1 MAQTELI
8 ADGKRHGI
16 AITDYLLERTRDRSL
31 MPAGVVDVIGAT
43 VHKLAKEMLAEGIS
57 REDVATWV
65 QTVRHVLQERLMAA
79 LQAHEPYRLD
89 APQPRNAQRRCR
101 RRSRRSATP
110 VSPIFRCKTDPDAA
124 GRARR
129 PLSKAGLTCRPR
141 ECSPKH
147 PQWLVPRRSAPGSL
161 STNDSL
167 LRGQNADR
175 AEFLGSFPPDH
186 TQPGPGALEC
196 ELPPSFVLQRGGK
209 GHPVRWPLQLLARSP
224 VEPSPF

>member
-65 QTVRHVLQERLMAA
+65 QTVRHVFQERLMAA

-101 RRSRRSATP
+101 RRSRRSVTP
-110 VSPIFRCKTDPDAA
+110 VAPIFGRKDPEAA

-147 PQWLVPRRSAPGSL
+147 PQWLVPRRSAPGSV

-167 LRGQNADR
+167 LRGRGFD
-175 AEFLGSFPPDH
+175 LLL
-186 TQPGPGALEC
+186 QPLY
-196 ELPPSFVLQRGGK
+196 S
-209 GHPVRWPLQLLARSP
+209 PVRRSTEERTLQQAAR
-224 VEPSPF
+224 V